1 MGKKV
6 AKDNCFES
14 RKDTSI
20 FKIREKEMG
29 ISENSEEIWERFYD
43 GFYPVEE
50 ESSLSLRRDY
60 RLEKNLKGLV
70 QLVWGRK

>member
-1 MGKKV
+1 MGKRV

-29 ISENSEEIWERFYD
+29 ISENSEEI
-43 GFYPVEE
+43 
-50 ESSLSLRRDY
+50 
-60 RLEKNLKGLV
+60 
-70 QLVWGRK
+70 